1 MSNENANNN
10 ADMNHRRR
18 GSVTQQ
24 ALAGLFRSNSTSV
37 GQNYQN
43 SEAQRRRL
51 SVATTGIGLAGTS
64 PTNPSPFTGFRRGS
78 MSTNSD
84 SFDENAIDEE
94 EVVRAPPTTPFAR
107 RMSFGAPAMRNV
119 RPGGGSPSAPNDQG
133 FNWSEQLKSR
143 AESSVQG
150 PRPSFSFGSTA
161 STSPP
166 RGNGN
171 AMHDRAKSVSDMP
184 APPAQAA
191 AMKPKAPEPQR
202 KKPDAFQERILKGD
216 FYMD

>member
-1 MSNENANNN
+1 MSNDNANNN

-107 RMSFGAPAMRNV
+107 RMSFGAPAMRN
-119 RPGGGSPSAPNDQG
+119 
-133 FNWSEQLKSR
+133 
-143 AESSVQG
+143 G

-166 RGNGN
+166 RGNGS